1 MNLTIEDITRAMRD
15 DSVKSMLLSE
25 VAAVCEVSYQ
35 RAEDE
40 LLRCWDAMK
49 EKPTKIDGDYVFHGD
64 VGKNSVLVIMMGLSA
79 NIAYMII
86 KDIRRMED
94 ERIKQRN
101 NKELAFYNSLSDA
114 DKVEY
119 LRLKDAI
126 ANADPEKH
134 EIHWMRMALF
144 QAQREKEQRNSL
156 EEEFMAATEAMR
168 AKIKV
173 QEANEWMRANIEVE
187 EAKPITAKIKAV
199 KTRIRKPK
207 TKKCPGDLLDSE
219 NCIDLAIFG
228 I

>member
-126 ANADPEKH
+126 ANADPEKY

-219 NCIDLAIFG
+219 NCIYLAIFG

>member
-1 MNLTIEDITRAMRD
+1 M
-15 DSVKSMLLSE
+15 
-25 VAAVCEVSYQ
+25 
-35 RAEDE
+35 
-40 LLRCWDAMK
+40 
-49 EKPTKIDGDYVFHGD
+49 
-64 VGKNSVLVIMMGLSA
+64 
-79 NIAYMII
+79 
-86 KDIRRMED
+86 
-94 ERIKQRN
+94 
-101 NKELAFYNSLSDA
+101 SDA

-156 EEEFMAATEAMR
+156 EEEFMAAAEAMR

-173 QEANEWMRANIEVE
+173 Q

>member
-35 RAEDE
+35 RAEEE

-156 EEEFMAATEAMR
+156 EEEFMAAAEAMR

-173 QEANEWMRANIEVE
+173 Q

>member
-1 MNLTIEDITRAMRD
+1 MNLTIEDITRAMHD

-35 RAEDE
+35 KAEEE

-101 NKELAFYNSLSDA
+101 NKELAFYNSLSDE

-144 QAQREKEQRNSL
+144 QAQREKEQRNSV
-156 EEEFMAATEAMR
+156 EEEFMAAAEAIR

-199 KTRIRKPK
+199 KTRVRKPK
-207 TKKCPGDLLDSE
+207 IKKCPGDLLDSE

>member
-1 MNLTIEDITRAMRD
+1 MNLTIEDITRALRD

-173 QEANEWMRANIEVE
+173 QEA
-187 EAKPITAKIKAV
+187 KPITAKIKAV

>member
-35 RAEDE
+35 TAEEE
-40 LLRCWDAMK
+40 LFRCWDALK
-49 EKPTKIDGDYVFHGD
+49 EKPTKTDGDYVF
-64 VGKNSVLVIMMGLSA
+64 VGREGKKSVLVIMMGLSA

-94 ERIKQRN
+94 EIIKQRN
-101 NKELAFYNSLSDA
+101 TKELEFYNSLSDA

-119 LRLKDAI
+119 LRLKDAV
-126 ANADPEKH
+126 ANADPAHQKIE
-134 EIHWMRMALF
+134 WMRLALF
-144 QAQREKEQRNSL
+144 QAQREKEQRNRV
-156 EEEFMAATEAMR
+156 EEEIMAAAEAIR

-173 QEANEWMRANIEVE
+173 QEA
-187 EAKPITAKIKAV
+187 KPTTIKVKAV
-199 KTRIRKPK
+199 RTRVIKPKNK
-207 TKKCPGDLLDSE
+207 TKKCPGDHLKYDS
-219 NCIDLAIFG
+219 CISLEIFG

>member
-35 RAEDE
+35 KAEEE

-101 NKELAFYNSLSDA
+101 NKELAFYNSLSDE

-144 QAQREKEQRNSL
+144 QAQREKEQRNSV
-156 EEEFMAATEAMR
+156 EEEFMAAAEAIR

-199 KTRIRKPK
+199 KTRVRKPK

>member
-35 RAEDE
+35 RAEEE

-101 NKELAFYNSLSDA
+101 NKELAFYNSLSDE

-144 QAQREKEQRNSL
+144 QAQREKEQRNSV
-156 EEEFMAATEAMR
+156 EEEFMAAAEAIR

-173 QEANEWMRANIEVE
+173 QEANPTTIKV
-187 EAKPITAKIKAV
+187 KAV
-199 KTRIRKPK
+199 KTRVRKPK

>member
-156 EEEFMAATEAMR
+156 EEEFMAAAEAMR

-173 QEANEWMRANIEVE
+173 QEA
-187 EAKPITAKIKAV
+187 KPITAKIKAI

>member
-126 ANADPEKH
+126 ANADPEHQKI
-134 EIHWMRMALF
+134 EWMRLALF
-144 QAQREKEQRNSL
+144 QAQREKEQRNRV
-156 EEEFMAATEAMR
+156 EEEIMAAAEAIR

-173 QEANEWMRANIEVE
+173 Q

>member
-1 MNLTIEDITRAMRD
+1 MNLTIEDITRAMRV

-156 EEEFMAATEAMR
+156 EEEFMAAAEAMR

-173 QEANEWMRANIEVE
+173 Q

>member
-156 EEEFMAATEAMR
+156 EEEFMAAAEAMR

-173 QEANEWMRANIEVE
+173 QEANPTTIKV
-187 EAKPITAKIKAV
+187 KAV
-199 KTRIRKPK
+199 KTRVRKPK

>member
-35 RAEDE
+35 RAEEE
-40 LLRCWDAMK
+40 LFRCWDALK
-49 EKPTKIDGDYVFHGD
+49 EKPTKTDGDYVFEGRE
-64 VGKNSVLVIMMGLSA
+64 GKKSVLVIMMGLSA
-79 NIAYMII
+79 NIAYII
-86 KDIRRMED
+86 VKDIRRMD
-94 ERIKQRN
+94 EELEQRN

-144 QAQREKEQRNSL
+144 QAQREKEQRNIL

-173 QEANEWMRANIEVE
+173 Q

>member
-187 EAKPITAKIKAV
+187 EAKITAKIKAV

>member
-156 EEEFMAATEAMR
+156 EEEFMAAAEAMR

-173 QEANEWMRANIEVE
+173 QEA
-187 EAKPITAKIKAV
+187 KPTTIKVKAV
-199 KTRIRKPK
+199 RTRVIKPKNK
-207 TKKCPGDLLDSE
+207 TKKCPGDHLKYDS
-219 NCIDLAIFG
+219 CISLEIFG

>member
-156 EEEFMAATEAMR
+156 EEEFMAAAEAMR

-173 QEANEWMRANIEVE
+173 Q

>member
-49 EKPTKIDGDYVFHGD
+49 EKPTKIDSDYVFHGD

-156 EEEFMAATEAMR
+156 EEEFMAAAEAMR

-173 QEANEWMRANIEVE
+173 Q

>member
-119 LRLKDAI
+119 LRLKDAL

-156 EEEFMAATEAMR
+156 EEEFMAAAEAMR

-173 QEANEWMRANIEVE
+173 Q

>member
-144 QAQREKEQRNSL
+144 QAQREKEQRNIL
-156 EEEFMAATEAMR
+156 EEEFMAAAEAMR

-173 QEANEWMRANIEVE
+173 Q

>member
-156 EEEFMAATEAMR
+156 EEEFMAAIEAMR

>member
-173 QEANEWMRANIEVE
+173 QEA
-187 EAKPITAKIKAV
+187 KPITAKIKAV

>member
-156 EEEFMAATEAMR
+156 EEEFMAAAEAMR

-173 QEANEWMRANIEVE
+173 Q

-199 KTRIRKPK
+199 KTRVRKPK

>member
-1 MNLTIEDITRAMRD
+1 MNLTIEDITRAMRV

-79 NIAYMII
+79 NIAYMIN

-156 EEEFMAATEAMR
+156 EEEFMAAAEAMR

-173 QEANEWMRANIEVE
+173 Q